1 MARLMVQVHMPNE
14 AGQDAAAAAAAAA
27 ADLQPGADA
36 GPPQR
41 ATAGH
46 EGGRVAA
53 RRRPVRRR
61 VLAGPPAELL
71 VVPQRMGM
79 PALQKAAAAALR
91 DVYRMFHGFQVRCCQ
106 GMAAC

>member
-1 MARLMVQVHMPNE
+1 
-14 AGQDAAAAAAAAA
+14 
-27 ADLQPGADA
+27 
-36 GPPQR
+36 
-41 ATAGH
+41 
-46 EGGRVAA
+46 
-53 RRRPVRRR
+53 